1 MAQQTTQAVR
11 TVPTRIRLAAHR
23 LRRVTPGDA
32 RRYATRWVRSSPGT
46 HAWLATL
53 AVTSV
58 VVAAVPP
65 HARSVLLHHY
75 STNLVEL
82 HRHPIRVLI
91 GSAFWIQTP
100 SAFAFYTVLF
110 EAVHAPAER
119 WLGTWRWLFT
129 AATAHIG
136 ATLVSQKAVFFGIAD
151 RRLPHSLAHTVDI
164 GVSYGLAGVIGVLAY
179 RVPMPWRWAY
189 LAGVLGFFGWPVLAG
204 GGTYTDLGHLTALLL
219 GLCCHAATPLVPRT
233 APGTGADGAAGA
245 PELSGAGRRAVRG
258 RARSRPRRWWR

>member
-1 MAQQTTQAVR
+1 MAQQTTQAAR
-11 TVPTRIRLAAHR
+11 ALPTRLRLAAYR

-32 RRYATRWVRSSPGT
+32 RRYAARWIRSSPGT
-46 HAWLATL
+46 HAWLAVL

-58 VVAAVPP
+58 VVAVLPP
-65 HARSVLLHHY
+65 HARSLLLHHF

-82 HRHPIRVLI
+82 HRHPIRVLV
-91 GSAFWIQTP
+91 GSAFWIQAP

-136 ATLVSQKAVFFGIAD
+136 ATLVSQKAVFFGIAE
-151 RRLPHSLAHTVDI
+151 RRLPHSLAHAVDI
-164 GVSYGLAGVIGVLAY
+164 GVSYGLAGVVGVLAY

-189 LAGVLGFFGWPVLAG
+189 LAGVLGFFGYPVLAG

-219 GLCCHAATPLVPRT
+219 GLSCHAATPLVPRT
-233 APGTGADGAAGA
+233 AQGSAAAREAG
-245 PELSGAGRRAVRG
+245 PRGLSRAGRRAVRG
-258 RARSRPRRWWR
+258 RGRCRPRRWTR